1 MLFIACCTD
10 KPDHLHVR
18 LETRP
23 AHLAF
28 LAEKGDALK
37 VGGPTLGDDSETP
50 NGSLLIFEETDL
62 EAAKAWVA
70 QDPYASAGL
79 FEKVVVRPWRH
90 AVGKGL

>member
-10 KPDHLHVR
+10 KPDHLNVR

-37 VGGPTLGDDSETP
+37 VGGPTLDDDSETP
-50 NGSLLIFEETDL
+50 NGSLLIFEDADL
-62 EAAKAWVA
+62 EAAKSWVA
-70 QDPYASAGL
+70 QDPYAAAGL
-79 FEKVVVRPWRH
+79 FETVVVRPWRH

>member
-28 LAEKGDALK
+28 LAEKGRALK
-37 VGGPTLGDDSETP
+37 VAGPTLDEKGETP
-50 NGSLLIFEETDL
+50 TGSLLIFEETDL
-62 EAAKAWVA
+62 AAAKSWVE
-70 QDPYASAGL
+70 QDPYAKAGL
-79 FEKVVVRPWRH
+79 FESVVVKPWRH
-90 AVGKGL
+90 AVGEGF